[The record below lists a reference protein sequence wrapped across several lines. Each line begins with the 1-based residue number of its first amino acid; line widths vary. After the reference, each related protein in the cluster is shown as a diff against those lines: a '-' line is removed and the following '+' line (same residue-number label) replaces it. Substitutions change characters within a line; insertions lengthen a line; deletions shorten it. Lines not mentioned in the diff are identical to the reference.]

1 MAERVVGAEDCIA
14 VRVCGGDAVA
24 EEVVGVG
31 FGDGVD
37 AVGVGVRGEE
47 VADGRVGV
55 GLKRRKRRFPDG
67 GAFLNGLAARS
78 TDMTRSPVFRKRRRR
93 LTYFVPGFHVSISSH
108 SISDGW

>member
-1 MAERVVGAEDCIA
+1 MAGSYVHVVVSPSVVPAERNVVREVAPFGGNASERVVGAEDCIA

-47 VADGRVGV
+47 VAVERIPPKN
-55 GLKRRKRRFPDG
+55 L
-67 GAFLNGLAARS
+67 
-78 TDMTRSPVFRKRRRR
+78 
-93 LTYFVPGFHVSISSH
+93 IS
-108 SISDGW
+108 